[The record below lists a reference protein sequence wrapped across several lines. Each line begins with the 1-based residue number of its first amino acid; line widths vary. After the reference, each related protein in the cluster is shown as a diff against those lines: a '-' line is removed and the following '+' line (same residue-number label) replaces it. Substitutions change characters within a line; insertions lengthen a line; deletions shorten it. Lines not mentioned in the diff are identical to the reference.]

1 MDRRRTRES
10 TPRSERH
17 YDAQGDLQAMV
28 VAAIAYVIV
37 AIAVIVLWIVLQRF
51 LGGKT

>member
-1 MDRRRTRES
+1 
-10 TPRSERH
+10 
-17 YDAQGDLQAMV
+17 MV

-37 AIAVIVLWIVLQRF
+37 AVAVIALWIALQRF